1 MMLSSRTTITAI
13 TSDHCF
19 IISILKESCGALF
32 IFMVYNVKN
41 RMGGL
46 HMEFETLIRQRYSCK
61 NYTDRKVDEETLQ
74 KILEA
79 GRLAPTAKNLQE
91 QMIYVLESEK
101 ALTAFDSVC
110 PCRYGAPTVL
120 VAAYD
125 ENNVFTYPGNQVK
138 SGMEDVSIVAAH
150 MILAA
155 ADAGVDSC
163 WLNYFDP
170 EKMAQALGL
179 PANLKVVMAM
189 DLGYASEKGK
199 PLPNHAKRKDLKET
213 VRRI

>member
-1 MMLSSRTTITAI
+1 
-13 TSDHCF
+13 
-19 IISILKESCGALF
+19 
-32 IFMVYNVKN
+32 
-41 RMGGL
+41 
-46 HMEFETLIRQRYSCK
+46 MEFETLIRQRYSCK

-155 ADAGVDSC
+155 ADDENNLSVLTVDK
-163 WLNYFDP
+163 DII
-170 EKMAQALGL
+170 EG
-179 PANLKVVMAM
+179 
-189 DLGYASEKGK
+189 SEI
-199 PLPNHAKRKDLKET
+199 R
-213 VRRI
+213 